1 MSGWPAEVFFAER
14 EEPAE
19 VDIKVSVRRADRH
32 ATLRPTSRG
41 KIIGDHASMREVLA
55 TIERVATSNCTV
67 LVTGPSG
74 TGKELVVAAL
84 HDASPRASQ
93 PLVAV
98 NCGAIPEN
106 LMESELFG
114 HAKGAFT
121 GAHAARQGRVA
132 AAEGGTLFL
141 DEIGEL
147 PASVQV
153 KILRLL
159 QQREYSPVG
168 ESRTIKCNIRV
179 VAATNRDLEQ
189 EVQNGR
195 FREDLFY
202 RLDVIHLHLSALRD
216 RASDIEA
223 LAMHFFRTCVE
234 RSGRTDLE
242 GFTSEALE
250 LLTAY
255 EWPGNVRA
263 LENVVERA
271 VLLTAGPYVSVAD
284 LPPRMRSDAT
294 SGVHEVISASLPEA
308 GIDLRSAVEQYEND
322 LIRKALEKTGRNK
335 NRAAQLLGVN
345 RTTLVEM
352 IKRKGL

>member
-1 MSGWPAEVFFAER
+1 MPAALAETSVAIGP
-14 EEPAE
+14 EP
-19 VDIKVSVRRADRH
+19 DIVPTRP
-32 ATLRPTSRG
+32 TLRPTRSG
-41 KIIGDHASMREVLA
+41 KIVGNHPSIRAVLS
-55 TIERVATSNCTV
+55 TIERVAKSACSV

-84 HDASPRASQ
+84 HDASPRTHRAI
-93 PLVAV
+93 VAV

-106 LMESELFG
+106 LIESELFG

-121 GAHAARQGRVA
+121 GAHAARQGLVA

-141 DEIGEL
+141 DEVGEL
-147 PASVQV
+147 PPSVQV

-168 ESRTIKCNIRV
+168 ESKTLKCDIRV

-189 EVQNGR
+189 EVSNGR

-202 RLDVIHLHLSALRD
+202 RLNVIHVHVPALRD
-216 RASDIEA
+216 RASDIVPLANHFLRLASQRAGLQEELTFTQEA
-223 LAMHFFRTCVE
+223 L
-234 RSGRTDLE
+234 D
-242 GFTSEALE
+242 ALV
-250 LLTAY
+250 AY
-255 EWPGNVRA
+255 EWPGNVRS
-263 LENVVERA
+263 LENVVERC
-271 VLLTAGPYVSVAD
+271 VLLSTGRYITIED
-284 LPPRMRSDAT
+284 LPARMRA
-294 SGVHEVISASLPEA
+294 EVSAVIDVPKALPDV
-308 GIDLRSAVEQYEND
+308 GIDLRLAVEQYEND
-322 LIRKALEKTGRNK
+322 LIRQALEKTGRNK